1 MCLNVRFTQG
11 ISSHS
16 GWRAY
21 HHFPMETNKQ
31 RTLST
36 ICVLQH
42 HFLNVWFSL
51 RDFTSLHLGRI
62 TQSLPAAN
70 FNTPQTQL
78 THTHSLHTLFTRSLR
93 LTSLSLS
100 LSVSTQSV
108 RLQTYPRRRNS
119 KGAGAAARCRSS
131 HSKRATCKSSS
142 SHHHHHEATAVPT
155 TEQAPPSL
163 SVS

>member
-1 MCLNVRFTQG
+1 MNVRFTQG

-42 HFLNVWFSL
+42 PFLNVWFSL

-100 LSVSTQSV
+100 LSVSTHPQCEIANIPKKKKQQRS
-108 RLQTYPRRRNS
+108 
-119 KGAGAAARCRSS
+119 RSS
-131 HSKRATCKSSS
+131 SQVQEQPFQKGDLQVVLLTPSS
-142 SHHHHHEATAVPT
+142 P
-155 TEQAPPSL
+155 
-163 SVS
+163 